1 MSFWDYQPYVSVASR
16 RAQAAREVEKLK
28 KKNRDIA
35 PVVVE
40 GRKIATSVWG
50 KAWCDNLE
58 RYSDYA
64 SRLPRGRSY
73 VRNGSVIDLSIA
85 RGQISALVSG
95 SDIYQVKIEIAVAA
109 PPRWKAICADCA
121 GSVGSLVDLLRGKLS
136 KSVMERVC
144 RDSDGLF
151 PAPKEIKLSCSC
163 PDWADMCKHVAAV
176 LYGVGARLDAA
187 PEMLFALRGVD
198 HADLVS
204 TAGSEQITRKGAA
217 SERVLGD
224 VDVAALFGLDM
235 APSPAAPAAPET
247 SPAAR
252 AAPSDARTRAPAR
265 KPKGQPL
272 TAIAASP
279 DLQGPAAR
287 QTRKA
292 VRAGEPVTARAGSD
306 NAVPRANK
314 RVPKA
319 PAKRKVPNAKPSRRQ
334 QRGRSDGR

>member
-1 MSFWDYQPYVSVASR
+1 MSFWDYQPYVSVAAR
-16 RAQAAREVEKLK
+16 RAQAAREVQKLRK
-28 KKNRDIA
+28 QKRDIA

-40 GRKIATSVWG
+40 GRKIAHSFWG

-73 VRNGSVIDLSIA
+73 LRNGSVLDLQIA
-85 RGQISALVSG
+85 RGKLHAVVSG
-95 SDIYQVKIEIAVAA
+95 SEIYQVEIDIAVAA
-109 PPRWKAICADCA
+109 PPRWKAICGDCA

-151 PAPKEIKLSCSC
+151 PAPHEIKLSCSC

-176 LYGVGARLDAA
+176 LYGVGARLDTA
-187 PEMLFALRGVD
+187 PELLFTLRGVN

-204 TAGSEQITRKGAA
+204 TAASDMQITRMGAA

-235 APSPAAPAAPET
+235 VPPPAAPEPNQVKRAT
-247 SPAAR
+247 QSNAKTPAQGRKTTGRPPAEIAELPDRRGPAAGKAKKAVRPERAVAAR
-252 AAPSDARTRAPAR
+252 AGRSGAV
-265 KPKGQPL
+265 
-272 TAIAASP
+272 
-279 DLQGPAAR
+279 LQA
-287 QTRKA
+287 
-292 VRAGEPVTARAGSD
+292 EARA
-306 NAVPRANK
+306 AKVPAT
-314 RVPKA
+314 
-319 PAKRKVPNAKPSRRQ
+319 RKVPGTKPSRHKGARTK
-334 QRGRSDGR
+334 